1 MYNRAM
7 KRMIIF
13 LLCIMLAALPC
24 AGCAQTADDVWI
36 LFVNAK
42 KGDAALI
49 SANGKFYLVDTGRE
63 ENADALV
70 STLKE
75 YGVDEIEGL
84 FLTHSHNDH
93 TGGLRPLMAAMGDR
107 RSALVAHPAVFESKF
122 DGGEPVG
129 SPVTAE
135 ELAPRFDLRLSA
147 EPVWLTEHLVFLL
160 LDERNRLI
168 RMYECQDGAHL
179 ADYKEQVGR
188 VLGKMTGYSVE
199 CLEAYSLMT
208 GTCGPGRCIFDKL
221 PRTSY

>member
-24 AGCAQTADDVWI
+24 AGCAQAADDVWI

-93 TGGLRPLMAAMGDR
+93 TGGLKAVAKAFTIKAAYRAEFAEANKRGR
-107 RSALVAHPAVFESKF
+107 QSWTKSLARSALKALYSAW
-122 DGGEPVG
+122 GTGE
-129 SPVTAE
+129 A
-135 ELAPRFDLRLSA
+135 LAAMHMQRCLRPRS
-147 EPVWLTEHLVFLL
+147 
-160 LDERNRLI
+160 
-168 RMYECQDGAHL
+168 
-179 ADYKEQVGR
+179 
-188 VLGKMTGYSVE
+188 
-199 CLEAYSLMT
+199 
-208 GTCGPGRCIFDKL
+208 
-221 PRTSY
+221 